1 MFFNL
6 LPLVAAIG
14 AIVIIV
20 VYLIVR
26 GMERK
31 AQFSGVDKERLNSFI
46 EEIKRENAEI
56 RKDLQTVKTKVEAI
70 DGMMKEI

>member
-1 MFFNL
+1 MSYNIM
-6 LPLVAAIG
+6 PVIAAVG
-14 AIVIIV
+14 VIVIIT
-20 VYLIVR
+20 VYLIVK

-31 AQFSGVDKERLNSFI
+31 AQYSGLDQEKFNSFM

-70 DGMMKEI
+70 DKMMEEI

>member
-1 MFFNL
+1 MSFNL
-6 LPLVAAIG
+6 MPLVAAIG
-14 AIVIIV
+14 TIVIIV

-26 GMERK
+26 GMERR
-31 AQFSGVDKERLNSFI
+31 AEFSGVDKERLNSFI

>member
-6 LPLVAAIG
+6 MPLIAAIG

-26 GMERK
+26 GMERR
-31 AQFSGVDKERLNSFI
+31 AEFSGVDKERLNSFI
-46 EEIKRENAEI
+46 EELKRENAEI

>member
-6 LPLVAAIG
+6 MPLIAAIG

-26 GMERK
+26 GMERR

>member
-1 MFFNL
+1 MSFNL
-6 LPLVAAIG
+6 MPLIAAIG

-26 GMERK
+26 GMERR